1 VTALFLGI
9 GLVIFL
15 ILLGRGYVQAS
26 PASIARGAR
35 YAGAAAAGLG
45 AVLLALRG
53 RFDMAGGLG
62 MLALWLAGMGPFSV
76 PTFARRTTTTPGAV
90 STVRSAML
98 EMSLDHDTGEMNGVV
113 LAGSLAGR
121 RLDELDA
128 AALSALARELAAADP
143 DGIRL
148 LEAYMDRRF
157 PRWRE
162 DTQFDA
168 DTRRG
173 GAAGAASGSPGSGA
187 MTREEA
193 YEVLGL
199 APGAGDDQIRRAHR
213 DLMKK
218 LHPDQG
224 GSTYLAARVNQAKDI
239 LLGRHR

>member
-1 VTALFLGI
+1 
-9 GLVIFL
+9 
-15 ILLGRGYVQAS
+15 
-26 PASIARGAR
+26 
-35 YAGAAAAGLG
+35 
-45 AVLLALRG
+45 
-53 RFDMAGGLG
+53 
-62 MLALWLAGMGPFSV
+62 
-76 PTFARRTTTTPGAV
+76 
-90 STVRSAML
+90 ML
-98 EMSLDHDTGEMNGVV
+98 EMSLDHDSGEMNGVV

-128 AALSALARELAAADP
+128 SALSALARELAAADP
-143 DGIRL
+143 DGIRR

-157 PRWRE
+157 PGWRE

-173 GAAGAASGSPGSGA
+173 SSAGAASARAGGGT

-193 YEVLGL
+193 YEILGL
-199 APGAGDDQIRRAHR
+199 APGSGDDQIRRAHR

-239 LLGRHR
+239 LLSRHR